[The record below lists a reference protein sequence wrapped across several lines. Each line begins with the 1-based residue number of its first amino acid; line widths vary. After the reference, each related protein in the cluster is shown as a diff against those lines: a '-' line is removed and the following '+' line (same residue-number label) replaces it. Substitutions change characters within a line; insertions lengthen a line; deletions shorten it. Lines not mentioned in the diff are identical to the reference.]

1 MQFTEPVE
9 LEDLI
14 GLLRSERLQDVA
26 TSAPWGGAPAVRGE
40 SDRYSHLLWGGY
52 GTLFGSDLLV
62 GRLLAGSPSAGTFQE
77 REDERDGDGGGAL
90 FSPRQREVAGDRV
103 GDAESGAGEE
113 DRKNKSEAA
122 SAFAFEAVPVPGSA
136 ATDAGFLGLL
146 SQQVSGRSGRAK
158 AGEESGPRMELKLYL
173 DGGKGSLTLRVP
185 AKASVLEVIRL
196 AQAREGPV
204 GRLHSD
210 AMRYELRIHEGE
222 GEPDLDF
229 PALDYSMEIGNF
241 VEGDAPEFCLCLKP
255 GLSAEEEAEGPGRDK
270 NVAPLSAPSRPRPQE
285 PEEPELTRTQLAER
299 AYESKRGRGIV
310 LVKIYIP
317 ENGSYMTVN
326 ITPVEATA
334 GRTYLA
340 RQLLSEIQA
349 KHRLP
354 LFTEEYQFLLPEKEQ
369 ARLGLSSKIV
379 SMKTDLVESKISD
392 LELHRRVYADAP
404 SAAGSGGGAGG
415 AADEHAEAHAGNV
428 PPGELPHRENTR
440 RFGRDR
446 GNSAAIHH
454 EDHVVIRK
462 SPPALRF
469 NPDNFLF
476 NDQTA
481 ALYEQWNV
489 VKTNKAG
496 KRQRRVFGVDYHTI
510 YNKTQDK
517 NEVKNRI
524 TGLNSMLANQSVK
537 RAARL
542 IDDVLRCDLS
552 RDDPACFE
560 IWWKNLDVPLK
571 YEVQDG
577 PERAA
582 YIVAKV
588 KYIIASRQ
596 QARGF

>member
-26 TSAPWGGAPAVRGE
+26 TSAPWGAAPAVRGE
-40 SDRYSHLLWGGY
+40 RDRYSHLLWGGY

-62 GRLLAGSPSAGTFQE
+62 GRLFAGSPPASTFQE
-77 REDERDGDGGGAL
+77 REDERDGDGSGVL
-90 FSPRQREVAGDRV
+90 FSPRQREVVGDRA
-103 GDAESGAGEE
+103 GDAEAGAGEE
-113 DRKNKSEAA
+113 DRKSKSEAA
-122 SAFAFEAVPVPGSA
+122 PAFAFDAVAVNGAGAAEAGQ
-136 ATDAGFLGLL
+136 LGLL
-146 SQQVSGRSGRAK
+146 SQQVAGRSGRAK
-158 AGEESGPRMELKLYL
+158 AGEESGPRLELRLYL
-173 DGGKGSLTLRVP
+173 DGGKGSLTLRVSV
-185 AKASVLEVIRL
+185 KASVLEVIRL
-196 AQAREGPV
+196 AQAREGPA
-204 GRLHSD
+204 GRLHRD

-255 GLSAEEEAEGPGRDK
+255 GLAAEEEAGPG
-270 NVAPLSAPSRPRPQE
+270 AGEAASPPPPSPQRRAQPQPQPQQ

-334 GRTYLA
+334 GRAYPA

-354 LFTEEYQFLLPEKEQ
+354 LFTEEYQFLLPEMEQ
-369 ARLGLSSKIV
+369 ARLGLSSNIV
-379 SMKTDLVESKISD
+379 SMKTDLVESKIRD

-404 SAAGSGGGAGG
+404 SAAGG
-415 AADEHAEAHAGNV
+415 AADEHAEPHA
-428 PPGELPHRENTR
+428 PPAAGELLHRANTS
-440 RFGRDR
+440 RFGRER

-454 EDHVVIRK
+454 EDHVVIKK

-517 NEVKNRI
+517 NEASKNRI
-524 TGLNSMLANQSVK
+524 TGLSMLANQSVK

-588 KYIIASRQ
+588 KYIIAGRQ